1 MAVQPNKR
9 MQLTKLRAAPVL
21 QAEVPP
27 CAPAGRMDGG
37 TASQLIASVRPI
49 ERWVERMTAEVNRL
63 EEQLRRTLEGEAW
76 HGPSVLESLA
86 GLSAAQAAS
95 HPIAGAHSIW
105 ELVLHLRSDY
115 DLVLRRL
122 AGDGRQLT
130 AAEDW
135 PACPASTEE
144 NWQQTVQELK
154 LLNKKLRLAVRDFPD
169 ERLDDPL
176 VPEAPYTAYTQFIG
190 VTQHNLY
197 HAGQIALLKR
207 ALAATPA
214 A

>member
-1 MAVQPNKR
+1 
-9 MQLTKLRAAPVL
+9 
-21 QAEVPP
+21 
-27 CAPAGRMDGG
+27 
-37 TASQLIASVRPI
+37 
-49 ERWVERMTAEVNRL
+49 MTAEVDRL
-63 EEQLRRTLEGEAW
+63 EDQLRRALEGEAW
-76 HGPSVLESLA
+76 HGPSVLELLA
-86 GLSAAQAAS
+86 GLSASQAAS

-122 AGDGRQLT
+122 AGDGRRLT

-135 PACPASTEE
+135 PACPAVTEE
-144 NWQQTVQELK
+144 NWQQTVQELER
-154 LLNKKLRLAVRDFPD
+154 LNRKLRQAVRAFPD

-176 VPEAPYTAYTQFIG
+176 VPEVPYTAYTQFIG

-207 ALAATPA
+207 ALAATTA
-214 A
+214 

>member
-1 MAVQPNKR
+1 
-9 MQLTKLRAAPVL
+9 
-21 QAEVPP
+21 
-27 CAPAGRMDGG
+27 
-37 TASQLIASVRPI
+37 
-49 ERWVERMTAEVNRL
+49 MTPEINRL
-63 EEQLRRTLEGEAW
+63 DEQLRRALEGESW
-76 HGPSVLESLA
+76 HGPSVLELLA
-86 GLSAAQAAS
+86 GLSAAQASS

-122 AGDGRQLT
+122 AGDGHKVT

-144 NWQQTVQELK
+144 NWEQSVQELR
-154 LLNKKLRLAVRDFPD
+154 LRNQKLRQAVRDFPV

-176 VPEAPYTAYTQFIG
+176 VPEVPYAAYTQFIG

-207 ALAATPA
+207 AFTATTAA
-214 A
+214 

>member
-1 MAVQPNKR
+1 
-9 MQLTKLRAAPVL
+9 
-21 QAEVPP
+21 
-27 CAPAGRMDGG
+27 
-37 TASQLIASVRPI
+37 
-49 ERWVERMTAEVNRL
+49 MTTEATRL
-63 EEQLRRTLEGEAW
+63 EEQLRRALEGDAW
-76 HGPSVLESLA
+76 HGPSVLELLA

-105 ELVLHLRSDY
+105 ELVLHLGSDY
-115 DLVLRRL
+115 ALVLRRL

-135 PACPASTEE
+135 PVCPASTEE

-154 LLNKKLRLAVRDFPD
+154 LLNKRLRQAVRAFPD

-176 VPEAPYTAYTQFIG
+176 VPEVSYTAYTQFIG

-207 ALAATPA
+207 ALAATTTP
-214 A
+214 

>member
-1 MAVQPNKR
+1 
-9 MQLTKLRAAPVL
+9 
-21 QAEVPP
+21 
-27 CAPAGRMDGG
+27 
-37 TASQLIASVRPI
+37 
-49 ERWVERMTAEVNRL
+49 MTAEINRL
-63 EEQLRRTLEGEAW
+63 DEQLRRALEGEAW

-86 GLSAAQAAS
+86 GLSAAQAAD

-105 ELVLHLRSDY
+105 ELVLHLASDY

-144 NWQQTVQELK
+144 NWQQTVQELTM
-154 LLNKKLRLAVRDFPD
+154 LNEKLRQAVRGFPD
-169 ERLDDPL
+169 ERLDEPL
-176 VPEAPYTAYTQFIG
+176 VPEVPYSAYTQFIG

-207 ALAATPA
+207 AMAGTTAA
-214 A
+214 